1 LINESEALKQAILVT
16 AELVV
21 ASAKTA
27 PKARGVDNIVS
38 AIITERSELEKLA
51 GKMRELA
58 GRYGAFF
65 ERDAESVLNSDAVVL
80 IGCRLVEM
88 RLTQPDKW
96 SVDASVVNSLVN
108 LGIAIGS
115 AVRTASILNIDNRV
129 MFSIGVAARE
139 LGLLDAD
146 IVYGIPLSTKSK
158 NIYFDR
164 VFPRK

>member
-1 LINESEALKQAILVT
+1 MINESEALKQAILVT
-16 AELVV
+16 AELMV

-129 MFSIGVAARE
+129 MFSMGVAARE

-146 IVYGIPLSTKSK
+146 IVYGIPLSARSK

>member
-1 LINESEALKQAILVT
+1 
-16 AELVV
+16 
-21 ASAKTA
+21 
-27 PKARGVDNIVS
+27 
-38 AIITERSELEKLA
+38 
-51 GKMRELA
+51 MRELA

-96 SVDASVVNSLVN
+96 SVDAGVVNPLVN

-129 MFSIGVAARE
+129 LFSIGVAARE

-146 IVYGIPLSTKSK
+146 IVHGIPLSAKSK

>member
-1 LINESEALKQAILVT
+1 
-16 AELVV
+16 
-21 ASAKTA
+21 
-27 PKARGVDNIVS
+27 
-38 AIITERSELEKLA
+38 
-51 GKMRELA
+51 
-58 GRYGAFF
+58 
-65 ERDAESVLNSDAVVL
+65 
-80 IGCRLVEM
+80 
-88 RLTQPDKW
+88 
-96 SVDASVVNSLVN
+96 LVN